1 MRKSKLK
8 LGEILIKEGFI
19 NQSHLDEALRFQK
32 LSGRPLGD
40 ILIDR
45 GFIKENDLSNTLARQ
60 LDIPFVSIKDG
71 SMIPSKE
78 DGLEKL
84 IPQSFAR
91 SQLVLPLAKHLKS
104 LTVALANPLDLLA
117 IDNLKKITGC
127 DINPVIATK
136 ADIREA
142 ISKFY
147 GSKDMLEEA
156 VDSSYD
162 ISVKDMEGLKP
173 GEEDRGSLE
182 DIVSRAEEA
191 PVIKLVNL
199 LLIQAVKERA
209 SDIHIEPFKDKIN
222 VRFRIDGILHR
233 IAPPSQHLLPALIS
247 RIKILSKMDI
257 AEKRL
262 PQDGGFTVKVEDRA
276 IDLRVSV
283 VPTIFGERAVLR
295 ILDKGVISFELDKLG
310 FSEKDL
316 ADFKKAITRPYGL
329 IFVTGPTG
337 SGKSTTLYSALSHI
351 MTPKKNIVTIEDPV
365 EYQLRGIN
373 QVQVK
378 PNIGLTFAQ
387 GLRAFLRQDPDIMMV
402 GEVRDLETAEI
413 CIRASLTGHLVL
425 STLHTNDA
433 PSAITRLIDI
443 GVEPY
448 LVASGLLL
456 IMAQRLVRRL
466 CPKCKVSVKM
476 PDDIAKKY
484 DISKK
489 DIFEAKGCEYCRNT
503 GYTGRV
509 AIHELILINQE
520 LRQLIADSAGTV
532 KIIEASKRSGM
543 KTLVEDGL
551 EKVAEGVTSIEEVM
565 SSVFE

>member
-8 LGEILIKEGFI
+8 LGEILINEGLI
-19 NQSHLDEALRFQK
+19 NQAQLDEALRFQK
-32 LSGRPLGD
+32 LSGRTIGD
-40 ILIDR
+40 ILVDR
-45 GFIKENDLSNTLARQ
+45 GFAKEEDLANALAKQ
-60 LDIPFVSIKDG
+60 LDIPFVSIKD
-71 SMIPSKE
+71 SSLQPSKE
-78 DGLEKL
+78 DALEKI

-91 SQLVLPLAKHLKS
+91 NQLVLPLSRHLKS

-127 DINPVIATK
+127 EINPVIATK
-136 ADIREA
+136 SDIREA

-147 GSKDMLEEA
+147 GSKDLLEEA
-156 VDSSYD
+156 VDSSYEITD
-162 ISVKDMEGLKP
+162 AGVSAFKRQDEGY
-173 GEEDRGSLE
+173 SLE
-182 DIVSRAEEA
+182 DLVAKAEEA

-209 SDIHIEPFKDKIN
+209 SDIHIEPFREKIN

-262 PQDGGFTVKVEDRA
+262 PQDGGFTVKVEDRP

-283 VPTIFGERAVLR
+283 VPTVFGEKAVLR
-295 ILDKGVISFELDKLG
+295 ILDKGSISFELDKLG

-316 ADFKKAITRPYGL
+316 NNFKQAIARPYGL
-329 IFVTGPTG
+329 ILVTGPTG
-337 SGKSTTLYSALSHI
+337 SGKSTTLYSALNYI
-351 MTPKKNIVTIEDPV
+351 MTPKKNIITIEDPV
-365 EYQLRGIN
+365 EYQLNGIN

-378 PNIGLTFAQ
+378 PHIGLTFAE
-387 GLRAFLRQDPDIMMV
+387 GLRSFLRQDPDIMMV

-433 PSAITRLIDI
+433 PSAVTRLIDI

-448 LVASGLLL
+448 LVASSLLL
-456 IMAQRLVRRL
+456 LMAQRLVRRL
-466 CPKCKVSVKM
+466 CPKCKVPAKV
-476 PDDIAKKY
+476 PDDIAKRY
-484 DISKK
+484 GITKK
-489 DIFEAKGCEYCRNT
+489 DIFEAKGCEYCRTT
-503 GYTGRV
+503 GYAGRV
-509 AIHELILINQE
+509 AIHEMLLINQE
-520 LRQLIADSAGTV
+520 LRQLISERAELS
-532 KIIEASKRSGM
+532 KIRDAAKKEGM

-551 EKVAEGVTSIEEVM
+551 SKVVEGTTSIEEVM

>member
-8 LGEILIKEGFI
+8 LGEILISEGLLT
-19 NQSHLDEALRFQK
+19 QSQLEEALRFQK
-32 LSGRPLGD
+32 ISGRTIGD
-40 ILIDR
+40 ILVDR
-45 GFIKENDLSNTLARQ
+45 GFVKEEELSNTLAKQ
-60 LDIPFVSIKDG
+60 LDIPYVSIKDG
-71 SMIPSKE
+71 SLKPPK
-78 DGLEKL
+78 DGELEKI

-91 SQLVLPLAKHLKS
+91 SQMVLPLSKHLRS

-142 ISKFY
+142 IAKFY
-147 GSKDMLEEA
+147 GSKDLLEEA

-162 ISVKDMEGLKP
+162 IIGGSIEPSRTDESKD
-173 GEEDRGSLE
+173 SLE
-182 DIVSRAEEA
+182 DVVSKAEEA

-209 SDIHIEPFKDKIN
+209 SDIHIEPFRDKIN
-222 VRFRIDGILHR
+222 VRFRIDGALHR

-257 AEKRL
+257 SEKRL
-262 PQDGGFTVKVEDRA
+262 PQDGGFTVKVEDRP

-283 VPTIFGERAVLR
+283 VPTIFGEKAVLR
-295 ILDKGVISFELDKLG
+295 ILDKGAISFQLDKLG
-310 FSEKDL
+310 FTERDL
-316 ADFKKAITRPYGL
+316 NAFKQSITRPYGL

-337 SGKSTTLYSALSHI
+337 SGKSTTLYSALNHI
-351 MTPKKNIVTIEDPV
+351 MSPKKNIVTIEDPV
-365 EYQLRGIN
+365 EYQINGIN

-378 PNIGLTFAQ
+378 PNIGLTFAE

-402 GEVRDLETAEI
+402 GEVRDLETSEI

-433 PSAITRLIDI
+433 PSAVTRLIDI

-448 LVASGLLL
+448 LVASSLLL
-456 IMAQRLVRRL
+456 IMAQRLIRRL
-466 CPKCKVSVKM
+466 CPKCKKPSRM
-476 PDDIAKKY
+476 PEDIASRY
-484 DISKK
+484 NISKY
-489 DIFEAKGCEYCRNT
+489 DIFEAKGCEHCRNT
-503 GYTGRV
+503 GYSGRI
-509 AIHELILINQE
+509 AIHELLLINQE
-520 LRQLIADSAGTV
+520 LRQLIADRANTAAI
-532 KIIEASKRSGM
+532 KAAAKKEGM
-543 KTLVEDGL
+543 TTLVEDGL
-551 EKVAEGVTSIEEVM
+551 QKVLEGITSIEEVM

>member
-1 MRKSKLK
+1 MRKSRLK
-8 LGEILIKEGFI
+8 LGEILIKEGLI
-19 NQSHLDEALRFQK
+19 SHTQLDEALKFQK
-32 LSGRPLGD
+32 LSGRMIGN
-40 ILIDR
+40 ILVDR
-45 GFIKENDLSNTLARQ
+45 GFIKENDLANAIAKQ

-71 SMIPSKE
+71 SLKPSVE
-78 DGLEKL
+78 DALEKI

-91 SQLVLPLAKHLKS
+91 AQMVLPLSRHLKS
-104 LTVALANPLDLLA
+104 LTIALANPLDLLT

-147 GSKDMLEEA
+147 GSRDLLTEA

-162 ISVKDMEGLKP
+162 ITGAGIDDFMARDSSD
-173 GEEDRGSLE
+173 SLE
-182 DIVSRAEEA
+182 DIVTKAEEA

-222 VRFRIDGILHR
+222 VRFRIDGILYR

-257 AEKRL
+257 SEKRL
-262 PQDGGFTVKVEDRA
+262 PQDGGFTVKVEDRS

-283 VPTIFGERAVLR
+283 VPTIFGEKAVLR
-295 ILDKGVISFELDKLG
+295 ILDKGAVSFELYRLG
-310 FSEKDL
+310 FSEQNIRN
-316 ADFKKAITRPYGL
+316 FKQAIARPYGL
-329 IFVTGPTG
+329 VFVTGPTG
-337 SGKSTTLYSALSHI
+337 SGKTTTLYSALNYI
-351 MTPKKNIVTIEDPV
+351 MTPKKNIISIEDPV
-365 EYQLRGIN
+365 EYQINGVN

-378 PNIGLTFAQ
+378 PDIGLTFAE
-387 GLRAFLRQDPDIMMV
+387 GLRSFLRQDPDIMMV

-433 PSAITRLIDI
+433 SSAITRLIDI

-448 LVASGLLL
+448 LVASSLLL
-456 IMAQRLVRRL
+456 LMAQRLVRRL
-466 CPKCKVSVKM
+466 CPKCKAPAKM
-476 PDDIAKKY
+476 PDNIARQY
-484 DISKK
+484 GITRC

-503 GYTGRV
+503 GYMGRV
-509 AIHELILINQE
+509 AIHELLLIDQDF
-520 LRQLIADSAGTV
+520 RQLIINRSGIAKIREAG
-532 KIIEASKRSGM
+532 KKSGM
-543 KTLVEDGL
+543 KTLIEDGL
-551 EKVAEGVTSIEEVM
+551 QKVAEGITSIEEVM
-565 SSVFE
+565 SAVF

>member
-8 LGEILIKEGFI
+8 LGEILINEGLVS
-19 NQSHLDEALRFQK
+19 QAQLEEALRFQK
-32 LSGRPLGD
+32 LSGRTIGD
-40 ILIDR
+40 ILVDR
-45 GFIKENDLSNTLARQ
+45 GFAKEHDLANALAKQ

-71 SMIPSKE
+71 SLKPLKE
-78 DGLEKL
+78 EALEKL

-91 SQLVLPLAKHLKS
+91 SQLVLPLSRHLKS
-104 LTVALANPLDLLA
+104 LTVALANPLDLLT

-136 ADIREA
+136 SDIREA

-147 GSKDMLEEA
+147 GSKDLLEEA
-156 VDSSYD
+156 VDSSYEITD
-162 ISVKDMEGLKP
+162 AGVSAFKRQDGGL
-173 GEEDRGSLE
+173 SLE
-182 DIVSRAEEA
+182 DLVSRAEEA

-209 SDIHIEPFKDKIN
+209 SDIHIEPFREKIN

-262 PQDGGFTVKVEDRA
+262 PQDGGFTVKIEDRP

-283 VPTIFGERAVLR
+283 VPTVFGEKAVLR
-295 ILDKGVISFELDKLG
+295 ILDKGSISFELDKLG

-316 ADFKKAITRPYGL
+316 NNFKQAITRPYGL

-337 SGKSTTLYSALSHI
+337 SGKSTTLYSALNYI
-351 MTPKKNIVTIEDPV
+351 MTPKKNIITIEDPV
-365 EYQLRGIN
+365 EYQLNGIN

-378 PNIGLTFAQ
+378 PNIGLTFAE
-387 GLRAFLRQDPDIMMV
+387 GLRSFLRQDPDIMMV

-448 LVASGLLL
+448 LVASSLLFL
-456 IMAQRLVRRL
+456 MAQRLVRRL
-466 CPKCKVSVKM
+466 CPKCKAQSKM
-476 PDDIAKKY
+476 PDDIAKRY
-484 DISKK
+484 GITKK
-489 DIFEAKGCEYCRNT
+489 DIFEAKGCEYCRST
-503 GYTGRV
+503 GYVGRV
-509 AIHELILINQE
+509 AIHEMLLINQE
-520 LRQLIADSAGTV
+520 LRQLISERADLG
-532 KIIEASKRSGM
+532 KIREASKKAGM
-543 KTLVEDGL
+543 KSLVEDGL
-551 EKVAEGVTSIEEVM
+551 EKVAEGITSIEEVM

>member
-8 LGEILIKEGFI
+8 LGEILINEGLVS
-19 NQSHLDEALRFQK
+19 QAQLEEALRFQK
-32 LSGRPLGD
+32 LSGRTIGD
-40 ILIDR
+40 ILVDR
-45 GFIKENDLSNTLARQ
+45 GFAKEHDLANALAKQ

-71 SMIPSKE
+71 SLKPLKE
-78 DGLEKL
+78 EALEKL

-91 SQLVLPLAKHLKS
+91 SQLVLPLSRHLKS
-104 LTVALANPLDLLA
+104 LTVALANPLDLLT

-136 ADIREA
+136 SDIREA

-147 GSKDMLEEA
+147 GSKDLLEEA
-156 VDSSYD
+156 VDSSYEITD
-162 ISVKDMEGLKP
+162 AGVSAFKRQDGGL
-173 GEEDRGSLE
+173 SLE
-182 DIVSRAEEA
+182 DLVSRAEEA

-209 SDIHIEPFKDKIN
+209 SDIHIEPFREKIN

-262 PQDGGFTVKVEDRA
+262 PQDGGFTVKIEDRP

-283 VPTIFGERAVLR
+283 VPTVFGEKAVLR
-295 ILDKGVISFELDKLG
+295 ILDKGSISFELDKLG

-316 ADFKKAITRPYGL
+316 NNFKQAITRPYGL

-337 SGKSTTLYSALSHI
+337 SGKSTTLYSALNYI
-351 MTPKKNIVTIEDPV
+351 MTPKKNIITIEDPV
-365 EYQLRGIN
+365 EYQLSGIN

-378 PNIGLTFAQ
+378 PNIGLTFAE
-387 GLRAFLRQDPDIMMV
+387 GLRSFLRQDPDIMMV

-448 LVASGLLL
+448 LVASSLLFL
-456 IMAQRLVRRL
+456 MAQRLVRRL
-466 CPKCKVSVKM
+466 CPKCKAQSKM
-476 PDDIAKKY
+476 PDDIAKRY
-484 DISKK
+484 GITKK
-489 DIFEAKGCEYCRNT
+489 DIFEAKGCEYCRST
-503 GYTGRV
+503 GYVGRV
-509 AIHELILINQE
+509 AIHEMLLINQE
-520 LRQLIADSAGTV
+520 LRQLISERADLG
-532 KIIEASKRSGM
+532 KIREASKKAGM
-543 KTLVEDGL
+543 KSLVEDGL
-551 EKVAEGVTSIEEVM
+551 EKVAEGITSIEEVM